1 MANPKARVSGEG
13 LVKMV
18 RVLLVRPAGE
28 SGSSGCE
35 EELWHWGRA
44 AEEERPAGIRVC
56 RQGGAGTG

>member
-28 SGSSGCE
+28 NGSSGMRRSCGTG
-35 EELWHWGRA
+35 GRA

-56 RQGGAGTG
+56 RLGGAGTG